1 MGAPWAAVGKGC
13 DVTNSAD
20 RRGDRQGRPSP
31 PGRGGG
37 EGRAGEGARGAGG
50 RQPRRGE
57 GGAPDQPFRPHRA
70 PTPAKPALPE
80 ERPHLDR
87 EVYRELRSA
96 ARPGDAEDV
105 LRAYAAAG
113 DALVEGDLDRAITV
127 LEWAKSAAARSGAI
141 REALGVARYR
151 AGDFA
156 AAHSELLAYRRLSG
170 RQDQN
175 HLLADCARAAG
186 RPDKVAEYVAAMD
199 PATVPADRIAEGI
212 LVLAGDRA
220 DRGDIDG
227 ALRMLERAD
236 LEPADV
242 QEHHVRLWYL
252 AADLSERAG
261 DHDAGR
267 DYLEAIHAVDP
278 DYLDVA
284 DRLAEREG

>member
-1 MGAPWAAVGKGC
+1 M
-13 DVTNSAD
+13 TNPAD
-20 RRGDRQGRPSP
+20 RRGDRQGRPSAP
-31 PGRGGG
+31 RRGGHDPRKG
-37 EGRAGEGARGAGG
+37 AHGARGG
-50 RQPRRGE
+50 QPRGGE
-57 GGAPDQPFRPHRA
+57 RRDGGPEQPFRPHRA
-70 PTPAKPALPE
+70 PTPPKPALPE

-113 DALVEGDLDRAITV
+113 DALVEGDLERAITV

-220 DRGDIDG
+220 DRGDVDG

-261 DHDAGR
+261 DHDAAR

-284 DRLAEREG
+284 DRLGAGEG

>member
-1 MGAPWAAVGKGC
+1 M
-13 DVTNSAD
+13 TNPGD
-20 RRGDRQGRPSP
+20 RRGSRQARPGAPRRS
-31 PGRGGG
+31 GGDG
-37 EGRAGEGARGAGG
+37 AREGARGAAGG
-50 RQPRRGE
+50 QPRRGARPE
-57 GGAPDQPFRPHRA
+57 GEPEQPFRPHRA

-87 EVYRELRSA
+87 EVYRELRGA

-113 DALVEGDLDRAITV
+113 DALVEGDLDRAVTV

-220 DRGDIDG
+220 DRGDVDG

-252 AADLSERAG
+252 AADLSEQAG

-284 DRLAEREG
+284 DRLAGREG